1 MTLYFTLWIS
11 LILPVISHIV
21 GGLLLWK
28 YKPGTGY
35 VYDFLLDWTSAP
47 ERSIKSSLIFGGKL
61 FFYTGMIELI
71 LFMPILY
78 VTIPDNVLIGVL
90 VTTCTLLLTNVVI
103 TIIICKKCR
112 EDHEYSRV

>member
-1 MTLYFTLWIS
+1 
-11 LILPVISHIV
+11 
-21 GGLLLWK
+21 
-28 YKPGTGY
+28 
-35 VYDFLLDWTSAP
+35 
-47 ERSIKSSLIFGGKL
+47 
-61 FFYTGMIELI
+61 MIELI

-90 VTTCTLLLTNVVI
+90 VTTCTLLLTTVVI